1 MRQLFEHQHV
11 VGQPPLRDLAGDHCE
26 QLAFVDSHSGAWHD
40 EQQRPLL
47 PFWVAGGD
55 DRRLGD
61 RGVRDGDVFD
71 RDRTDPLAARFD
83 DVLGAIDN
91 LGAAVRVDGADIAGP

>member
-1 MRQLFEHQHV
+1 M
-11 VGQPPLRDLAGDHCE
+11 
-26 QLAFVDSHSGAWHD
+26 
-40 EQQRPLL
+40 
-47 PFWVAGGD
+47 AGGD

-61 RGVRDGDVFD
+61 GWMRDGDVFE

>member
-1 MRQLFEHQHV
+1 
-11 VGQPPLRDLAGDHCE
+11 
-26 QLAFVDSHSGAWHD
+26 
-40 EQQRPLL
+40 
-47 PFWVAGGD
+47 VAGGD

-61 RGVRDGDVFD
+61 RWMRDRDVLE

-91 LGAAVRVDGADIAGP
+91 LGAAVRVDGADITGPQPALRIRRPLCAAVEIFTTTQ